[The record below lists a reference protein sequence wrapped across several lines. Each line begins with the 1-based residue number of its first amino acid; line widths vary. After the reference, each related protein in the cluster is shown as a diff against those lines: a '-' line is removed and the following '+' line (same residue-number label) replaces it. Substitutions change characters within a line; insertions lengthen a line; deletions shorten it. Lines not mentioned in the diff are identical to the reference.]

1 MLSEVP
7 PRSSKR
13 RLSSRFF
20 YLLTCLVLVALFVP
34 RAPSPVR
41 SSAATDIDRRSWPLG
56 PLDRCIQRIHEQ
68 KQLTPAPPADTI
80 TRLRR
85 LTLTL
90 TGLPPT
96 LDQLADYEDA
106 SRANQSPDEWQR
118 QVDRLLASPAH
129 GERLASWW
137 LDLARYADTHGYH
150 ADRHRDMWRWR
161 EWVIEALNRNQP
173 FDQFSIEQLAGDL
186 LPSATMNQ
194 RLATGF
200 LRNHMILY
208 EDGAIDEEYRAE
220 YVAERVATV
229 GAVWLGQTL
238 ACARCHDHKYDRIT
252 QRDFYQ
258 LAAFFNNVP
267 EKGIDGHYGNASPV
281 LTVPTALQLE
291 EEQELIKKIDAA
303 QRWLENRWR
312 LPATKEAAAAAREA
326 QEAWERRRQ
335 MRQPAATEAKRD
347 WLFTWP
353 DATAAKPAVVTIQ
366 GPAEQV
372 PGRDG
377 NVLLFTGETWVDAGD
392 QADFDLDRPLSISAW
407 VYPTTANSMTI
418 VARQL
423 RGATSRG
430 YDLSLQELKL
440 QWRMVAEP
448 ERDERIVVAA
458 QPLALR
464 RWQHVTITQPAS
476 SEAADVRFYVDAR
489 HLEAEVKR
497 DTLSR
502 SIRNAAA
509 LEIGRRGE
517 GDYWRG
523 MLDTLSLYDR
533 VLSET
538 EIAALAGSDAIS
550 RILSLT
556 WNRRTVEQS
565 QTIRKLFLEESDP
578 EFLQQSRRLAVLQ
591 SELGELR
598 RSFPTAMVMQEQ
610 LQRRPTFLLRGGRY
624 DAPLEEVQAKLPTWA
639 LRAPMEEVS
648 EKNRS
653 ANQSIESQ
661 PPGTAAGISTDK
673 TPTRL
678 DLARWIMTREHPLTA
693 RVLVSRIWQLHWG
706 QGLTTTPD
714 DFGARGAAAM
724 FPELHDWLA
733 QEFARDWDLKRL
745 ERAIVTSAAFQ
756 QQGAKVA
763 EEPTSREVN
772 SRSELVDDPD
782 NQWLTRGPRRRMT
795 AEMVR
800 DVALASSELLDR
812 QMGGRSVFPW
822 QPAGLWEELAFETEG
837 PTAQVYRTSRG
848 AGLVRRSLYSYWKR
862 AALAPALVAFDAP
875 DREVC
880 VLDRPPSTTPQ
891 QALVL
896 MNEPTRWYAA
906 RALAEQSLTSTS
918 PTPPTRTQPESD
930 PKRSVD
936 RDHEIIDQMMRRVTS
951 RVATARQRMT
961 LLQLLQE
968 QRQDFRQDL
977 GAARKLLNIEGT
989 EENSLL
995 ADRPSNPDR
1004 NKLSTNDQHVELG
1017 STKLVVHE
1025 LAAWTSVAHVI
1036 LSLPAAV
1043 ELP

>member
-1 MLSEVP
+1 MTLVTAAVLHTP
-7 PRSSKR
+7 SS
-13 RLSSRFF
+13 SSN
-20 YLLTCLVLVALFVP
+20 
-34 RAPSPVR
+34 
-41 SSAATDIDRRSWPLG
+41 SAATGADRRTWPLG
-56 PLDRCIQRIHEQ
+56 PLDRCIQLKHEQ
-68 KQLTPAPPADTI
+68 QGLTPAPPADPI

-96 LDQLADYEDA
+96 LDQLDEFEEANRADQA
-106 SRANQSPDEWQR
+106 PDSWQR
-118 QVDRLLASPAH
+118 HVDRLLASPAH

-161 EWVIEALNRNQP
+161 EWVIEAFNQNQP

-186 LPSATMNQ
+186 LPSATLNQ

-291 EEQELIKKIDAA
+291 KEQGLLQELEAT
-303 QRWLENRWR
+303 QRWLENRRRW
-312 LPATKEAAAAAREA
+312 PATKAAAAAARDA

-335 MRQPAATEAKRD
+335 MRQPAALEPRRD

-353 DATAAKPAVVTIQ
+353 DSTSGKQPAATIQ
-366 GPAEQV
+366 GPVDQV
-372 PGRDG
+372 AGRDG
-377 NVLLFTGETWVDAGD
+377 NVLLFTGETWVEAGD
-392 QADFDLDRPLSISAW
+392 QADFDLDRPLSISVW

-423 RGATSRG
+423 SGTTGRG
-430 YDLSLQELKL
+430 YDLSLQEQKL
-440 QWRMVAEP
+440 QWRMTAEP
-448 ERDERIVVAA
+448 ELDERIVVAA
-458 QPLALR
+458 QPLTLR

-476 SEAADVRFYVDAR
+476 ARAADVRFYVDAR
-489 HLEAEVKR
+489 RVDVQIER

-523 MLDTLSLYDR
+523 MLDAVNLYDR
-533 VLSET
+533 VLSDT

-550 RILSLT
+550 RILALP

-565 QTIRKLFLEESDP
+565 QTVRRLFLEESDP
-578 EFLQQSRRLAVLQ
+578 EFLQQSRRLGMLQ
-591 SELGELR
+591 SELSELR

-610 LQRRPTFLLRGGRY
+610 LQRRPTFVLRGGRY
-624 DAPLEEVQAKLPTWA
+624 DAPLEEVQAELPGWIPRVPSEQA
-639 LRAPMEEVS
+639 S
-648 EKNRS
+648 EKKRPASKPREHDAPGGS
-653 ANQSIESQ
+653 AVG
-661 PPGTAAGISTDK
+661 PSTDK
-673 TPTRL
+673 QPTRL
-678 DLARWIMTREHPLTA
+678 DLAHWIMTRDHPLTA

-706 QGLTTTPD
+706 QGLTATPD
-714 DFGARGAAAM
+714 DFGARGTASL

-733 QEFARDWDLKRL
+733 REFTRDWDLKRL
-745 ERAIVTSAAFQ
+745 ERTIVTSAAFQ
-756 QQGAKVA
+756 QASAQAVA
-763 EEPTSREVN
+763 APVSRPLN
-772 SRSELVDDPD
+772 PKSSDLDSPNDPE

-812 QMGGRSVFPW
+812 QIGGRSVFPW

-862 AALAPALVAFDAP
+862 AALAPAMVAFDAP

-880 VLDRPPSTTPQ
+880 VLDRPPSTTPH

-906 RALAEQSLTSTS
+906 RELAEQALTTLS
-918 PTPPTRTQPESD
+918 PIQPTLTQPESSRTIPVNRD
-930 PKRSVD
+930 GEVID
-936 RDHEIIDQMMRRVTS
+936 RMMRRVTS
-951 RVATARQRMT
+951 RVATARQRLT
-961 LLQLLQE
+961 LLQLLEE
-968 QRQDFRQDL
+968 QRQDFRQEP
-977 GAARKLLNIEGT
+977 GAARTLLKLEVT
-989 EENSLL
+989 PENSPVP
-995 ADRPSNPDR
+995 DRPSESAGSGS
-1004 NKLSTNDQHVELG
+1004 LASDQDVDLG
-1017 STKLVVHE
+1017 PIKITVPE